1 MSTATQK
8 KLRQDIKR
16 ASKAIG
22 VGEKELAERAMRFY
36 LASVEQEIALQ
47 NDCSIENFP
56 LFSRHWNFNKKPKV
70 H

>member
-16 ASKAIG
+16 ASKVIG

-47 NDCSIENFP
+47 NELEAWEQISDTTLHAMEKALS
-56 LFSRHWNFNKKPKV
+56 
-70 H
+70 